1 MKNWIKRIF
10 DYVFSVIGLILSLP
24 LWIIIA
30 FLILL
35 DEGSPIF
42 YFQDRI
48 GKNGIIFKGIKFR
61 SMVKTGETPAGFIQA
76 EENDIRVTKIGEIL
90 RATAMDELPQLWNI
104 VKGEMSF
111 VGPRALVPR
120 EKQANEAIAR
130 SVFDV
135 PGFSER
141 SKIKPGLTGVAQ
153 VFAPRDINREDK
165 FRYDIWYIK
174 NQSLFLDLYL
184 IILSFL
190 VTFKRGWEVR
200 SDKFDSLG
208 NTLKRRIESQ
218 LS

>member
-10 DYVFSVIGLILSLP
+10 DYVFSVIGLILSSP
-24 LWIIIA
+24 LWVIII
-30 FLILL
+30 FLIFL
-35 DEGSPIF
+35 DEGRPIF
-42 YFQDRI
+42 YFQDRV

-61 SMVKTGETPAGFIQA
+61 SMVKTGETAVGFIQA
-76 EENDIRVTKIGEIL
+76 QEKDIRVTKIGEIL

-104 VKGEMSF
+104 IKGEMSF

-120 EKQANEAIAR
+120 EKQADEAIAR
-130 SVFDV
+130 SVFDI
-135 PGFSER
+135 PGFNER

-165 FRYDIWYIK
+165 FRYDIWYMK

-184 IILSFL
+184 LILSFL
-190 VTFKRGWEVR
+190 VTFKGGWEVR
-200 SDKFDSLG
+200 SDKFNALG
-208 NTLKRRIESQ
+208 STLKRRIESQ